1 MKKKKILMAAAAVI
15 LALALVGC
23 HVSASTTTTTTESH
37 TDANGTTTTTTTTT
51 TFENG
56 KANENTTTVVEE
68 AETEDEAEDE
78 IVHTVATIAFRN
90 DSGMDIYA
98 LYFAAASAEDWGG
111 NAVKEGEPLQDGYTT
126 TFEDA
131 LTYSEENLLWDML
144 IEDADGNEYRFNGL
158 DVSEAAD
165 PEFITVVITCAP
177 EKDSYTAYIE

>member
-1 MKKKKILMAAAAVI
+1 MKRKKILMAAAAVI
-15 LALALVGC
+15 LALVLVGC
-23 HVSASTTTTTTESH
+23 HVSASTTTTTTES
-37 TDANGTTTTTTTTT
+37 
-51 TFENG
+51 
-56 KANENTTTVVEE
+56 
-68 AETEDEAEDE
+68 
-78 IVHTVATIAFRN
+78 HTVATIAFRN

-98 LYFAAASAEDWGG
+98 LYFAAASAGDWGG

-165 PEFITVVITCAP
+165 PEFITVVITCAL
-177 EKDSYTAYIE
+177 